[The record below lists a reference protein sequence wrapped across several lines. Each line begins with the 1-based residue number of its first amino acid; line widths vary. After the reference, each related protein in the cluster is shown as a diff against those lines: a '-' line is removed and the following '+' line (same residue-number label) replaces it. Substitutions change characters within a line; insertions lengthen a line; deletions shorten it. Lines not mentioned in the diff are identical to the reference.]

1 MAINAN
7 KKSKLLICG
16 GLFFASFIIAP
27 LHAQH
32 TQEAPIGAGVRG
44 GVAQGGVAQGRERQG
59 GDRTQR
65 AINPND
71 NLENAQENL
80 QTLITQHDLVSV
92 NSQELNLPHIDDAK
106 AQLGKQLF
114 FAKNLGGEQSAAC
127 ASCHHP
133 MLGGGD
139 DLSLSVGVAAVNEL
153 EQNSHDLLGMGRFN
167 GNAINNLPM
176 VPRNSPTIFNL
187 GLNNRGLFWDSRV
200 ETRRGGGILTP
211 DSPVDAQ
218 GRRLI
223 DPNLAQGTTLA
234 AAQAKFPVTS
244 PEEMRGQFAAN
255 DDNQTLRSA
264 LTARFNNTDSEF
276 TSQWPSLFTQAFG
289 NNEVTFDKISDA
301 IGEYERSMVF
311 INSPWKNYLDGNNDA
326 LTLEQKAG
334 AILFFG
340 GRQEGGAGCAGC
352 HQGPTL
358 ASNRHHLV
366 AYPQFGPGKGNDSG
380 NVTSNDFGRENVNNN
395 EEERYHFRAPTLLNI
410 AATAPYGHTGSYQT
424 LEEVIAH
431 YNDPEAAINR
441 LFSAQNGL
449 TLNDDTAPFCQL
461 PQVKELMQKNNQR
474 CQSLYPDAY
483 DNSMDVVNHLQQART
498 GEVAARSPL
507 RNNRRLSPVQ
517 IDHLVAFMHALTDP
531 CVENRECL
539 APWIIDE
546 GDQASY
552 PDRLPLIAHDK
563 NGNSL

>member
-7 KKSKLLICG
+7 KTSRLLIFG
-16 GLFFASFIIAP
+16 GLFFASFIMAP
-27 LHAQH
+27 LHAQ
-32 TQEAPIGAGVRG
+32 EGPIGGSGRG
-44 GVAQGGVAQGRERQG
+44 GGGQDGGVP
-59 GDRTQR
+59 GDRR
-65 AINPND
+65 AGNPDD

-80 QTLITQHDLVSV
+80 QALITQRELVPAD
-92 NSQELNLPHIDDAK
+92 SQDLNLPNINDVK

-139 DLSLSVGVAAVNEL
+139 NLSLPVGVAAVNEF

-187 GLNNRGLFWDSRV
+187 GFNNRGLFWDSRV

-218 GRRLI
+218 GRRLS
-223 DPNLAQGTTLA
+223 DPNLPQGTTLA
-234 AAQAKFPVTS
+234 AAQARFPVTS
-244 PEEMRGQFAAN
+244 PDEMRGQFAVN
-255 DDNQTLRSA
+255 DDNQTLRIA
-264 LTARFNNTDSEF
+264 LTARFNNTESEF
-276 TSQWPSLFTQAFG
+276 PSDWPNLFTQAYG
-289 NNEVTFDKISDA
+289 DDEVNFDKISDA

-311 INSPWKNYLDGNNDA
+311 INNPWKNYLDGDDDA
-326 LTLEQKAG
+326 LTQEQKAG
-334 AILFFG
+334 ALLFFG

-352 HQGPTL
+352 HRGPTFS
-358 ASNRHHLV
+358 SNRHHLV

-380 NVTSNDFGRENVNNN
+380 SITSNDFGRENVSND

-410 AATAPYGHTGSYQT
+410 AATAPYGHTGAYQT
-424 LEEVIAH
+424 LEEVIGH
-431 YNDPEAAINR
+431 YNDPEAAINQ
-441 LFSAQNGL
+441 LFSAQNGIAL
-449 TLNDDTAPFCQL
+449 SDDTTPFCQL
-461 PQVKELMQKNNQR
+461 PQVQELIQKNNQS

-483 DNSMDVVNHLQQART
+483 DNSIDVVNHLQQART
-498 GEVAARSPL
+498 GEVEARSPL
-507 RNNRRLSPVQ
+507 RNRRNLSPVQ
-517 IDHLVAFMHALTDP
+517 IAHLAAFMHALTDP

-546 GDQASY
+546 SDRASY
-552 PDRLPLIAHDK
+552 PDLLPLVAHDK

>member
-7 KKSKLLICG
+7 KTSRLLIFG
-16 GLFFASFIIAP
+16 GLFFASFIMAP
-27 LHAQH
+27 LHAQ
-32 TQEAPIGAGVRG
+32 EGPIGGSGRG
-44 GVAQGGVAQGRERQG
+44 GGGQDGGVP
-59 GDRTQR
+59 GDRR
-65 AINPND
+65 AGNPDD

-80 QTLITQHDLVSV
+80 QALITQRELVPAD
-92 NSQELNLPHIDDAK
+92 SQDLNLPNINDVK

-139 DLSLSVGVAAVNEL
+139 NLSLPVGVAAVNEF

-187 GLNNRGLFWDSRV
+187 GFNNRGLFWDSRV

-218 GRRLI
+218 GRRLS
-223 DPNLAQGTTLA
+223 DPNLPQGTTLA
-234 AAQAKFPVTS
+234 AAQARFPVTS
-244 PEEMRGQFAAN
+244 PDEMRGQFAVN
-255 DDNQTLRSA
+255 DDNQTLRIA
-264 LTARFNNTDSEF
+264 LTARFNNTESEF
-276 TSQWPSLFTQAFG
+276 PSDWPNLFTQAYG
-289 NNEVTFDKISDA
+289 DDEVNFDKISDA

-311 INSPWKNYLDGNNDA
+311 INNPWKNYLDGDDDA
-326 LTLEQKAG
+326 LTQEQKAG
-334 AILFFG
+334 ALLFFG

-352 HQGPTL
+352 HRGPTFS
-358 ASNRHHLV
+358 SNRHHLV

-380 NVTSNDFGRENVNNN
+380 SITSNDFGRENVSND

-410 AATAPYGHTGSYQT
+410 AVTAPYGHTGAYQT
-424 LEEVIAH
+424 LEEVIEH
-431 YNDPEAAINR
+431 YNDPETSINR
-441 LFSAQNGL
+441 LFAAQNGIAL
-449 TLNDDTAPFCQL
+449 SDDSAPFCQL
-461 PQVKELMQKNNQR
+461 PQIQELMQKNNQN

-483 DNSMDVVNHLQQART
+483 DNSMAVVNHLQQARE
-498 GEVAARSPL
+498 GQLEARAPL
-507 RNNRRLSPVQ
+507 RDRRNLSSEQ
-517 IDHLVAFMHALTDP
+517 ITHLAAFLHALTDP
-531 CVENRECL
+531 CVESRECL

-546 GDQASY
+546 KDKESY
-552 PDRLPLIAHDK
+552 PDPLPLVALDK
-563 NGNSL
+563 DGNSL